1 MKRNLEQLANYL
13 VENGALLSR
22 EQYYIQNYIAYTPCA
37 KMHEIGRPI
46 FPEEIDEQGNE
57 FREIYSWCVRHKIPL
72 HNAVVFFT
80 ELIKKERSL
89 HKDDSLRHELN
100 AILLFVLAGDGF
112 IFKTQFHCKS
122 SRTFEWEIYMCWM
135 RLMESLDRLIHLTKL
150 ICLRQ
155 QYMNR

>member
-57 FREIYSWCVRHKIPL
+57 FREIYSWCVRHS
-72 HNAVVFFT
+72 FFI
-80 ELIKKERSL
+80 LQA
-89 HKDDSLRHELN
+89 LRTL
-100 AILLFVLAGDGF
+100 
-112 IFKTQFHCKS
+112 S
-122 SRTFEWEIYMCWM
+122 
-135 RLMESLDRLIHLTKL
+135 ES
-150 ICLRQ
+150 
-155 QYMNR
+155 MV